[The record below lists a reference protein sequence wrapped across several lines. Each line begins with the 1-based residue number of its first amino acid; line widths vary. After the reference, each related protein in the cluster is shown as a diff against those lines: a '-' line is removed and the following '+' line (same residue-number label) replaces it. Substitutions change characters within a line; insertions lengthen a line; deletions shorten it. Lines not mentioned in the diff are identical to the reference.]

1 MADEDW
7 SVQLKKIERQ
17 FDGLPPE
24 PSPAFKKMQSEEE
37 RRAKER
43 AQQRA
48 AMFGAGARLVLVF
61 ALFAALVFWPY
72 PNACGTGLF
81 SYIGVEA
88 VIVAGGIWV
97 GITTWK
103 YRLPKMHSLSLL
115 IVLVGL
121 GLIAAEVLPRT
132 GYAAIDPKNPPL
144 TWCAD
149 ETTTPPATAF
159 LEQRVHYAGA
169 SLGSRWQESST
180 ELAKQ
185 LLPQRAVLKRI
196 ERPELLS
203 RPSP

>member
-1 MADEDW
+1 VAEEDW
-7 SVQLKKIERQ
+7 STQLKKIERQ

-43 AQQRA
+43 VQQRT

-61 ALFAALVFWPY
+61 ALFAALWFWPY
-72 PNACGTGLF
+72 ARDCGGGLF
-81 SYIGVEA
+81 SYIGVEG

-103 YRLPKMHSLSLL
+103 YRLPRMHALSLL
-115 IVLVGL
+115 VVLVGL
-121 GLIAAEVLPRT
+121 GLIAADILPRT
-132 GYAAIDPKNPPL
+132 GYAAIDPKHPPQ

-149 ETTTPPATAF
+149 ETNPPPATSL
-159 LEQRVHYAGA
+159 LEQRVHYASE

-180 ELAKQ
+180 GLAKQ
-185 LLPQRAVLKRI
+185 LLPERAVLTRL

-203 RPSP
+203 QPSP